1 MRSKTIAIKVK
12 IALFSALFIFIYLI
26 IFDFLLAALFQDA
39 AWLVYWQSQKKWLLI
54 PLAGLL
60 AYLLVSLAIKENIKN
75 ERILPVANEKLAAII
90 AASRLL
96 F

>member
-1 MRSKTIAIKVK
+1 MRSKTIAIKIKVA
-12 IALFSALFIFIYLI
+12 ILSALFAFIYLI

-60 AYLLVSLAIKENIKN
+60 ATCLSAWQSGKQK
-75 ERILPVANEKLAAII
+75 
-90 AASRLL
+90 
-96 F
+96 